1 MIILSGK
8 SGVSGTQFPLIEKI
22 KSVQT
27 VGEGTVIIR
36 SRREEEKKK
45 KKKKRRNWYD
55 TQNVT
60 QLIYVYV

>member
-27 VGEGTVIIR
+27 VEKGRLLFEV
-36 SRREEEKKK
+36 EEKRKKRKRKK
-45 KKKKRRNWYD
+45 KEEIDTTRKMLRN
-55 TQNVT
+55 
-60 QLIYVYV
+60 

>member
-27 VGEGTVIIR
+27 VEKGRLLFEV
-36 SRREEEKKK
+36 EEKRKKKKEKKK
-45 KKKKRRNWYD
+45 KKKKRRH
-55 TQNVT
+55 
-60 QLIYVYV
+60 